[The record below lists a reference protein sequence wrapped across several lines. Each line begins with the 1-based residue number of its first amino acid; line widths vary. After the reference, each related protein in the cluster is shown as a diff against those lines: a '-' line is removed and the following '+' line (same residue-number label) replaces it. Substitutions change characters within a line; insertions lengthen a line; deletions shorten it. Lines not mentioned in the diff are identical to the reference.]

1 MVYYFYILY
10 SKSLDKFYNGH
21 TNDLAGRLRRHNSDH
36 KGYTGKSDDWKIV
49 YTEKY
54 ISKSEAYARER
65 QVKKW
70 KNRKR
75 IMRLIAKGSEHPDC
89 KSGGS

>member
-1 MVYYFYILY
+1 MMDYYFYILY
-10 SKSLDKFYNGH
+10 SKSLNKFYYGH
-21 TNDLAGRLRRHNSDH
+21 SNDIKERICKHNTNH
-36 KGYTGKSDDWKIV
+36 KGYTGKANDWEIV
-49 YTEKY
+49 YTEKH

-75 IMRLIAKGSEHPDC
+75 IFNLIAKGSEHPD
-89 KSGGS
+89 